1 MIEGPRKEE
10 LLEATAAWLEDAAAP
25 VEGFHRKV
33 AANALGIVSRELA
46 QWPAAEAAAVARMRV
61 IVGRDGDYATLNV
74 VLAQALREGTV
85 SAEDPAVFDH
95 LRRTALDMLAIDQ
108 PRYRHELA
116 APKELEA

>member
-10 LLEATAAWLEDAAAP
+10 LLEGTAAWLEDAAAP